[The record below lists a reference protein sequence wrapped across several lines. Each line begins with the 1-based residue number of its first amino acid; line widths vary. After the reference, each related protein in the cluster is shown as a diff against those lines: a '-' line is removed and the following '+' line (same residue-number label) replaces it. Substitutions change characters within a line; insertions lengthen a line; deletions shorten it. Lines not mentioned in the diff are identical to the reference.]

1 MALAPQYEILS
12 DTAFTL
18 NEGETSDLLETVLGY
33 HIILV
38 EDKKENYEDLKE
50 DIDLVLKKEKH
61 DEEISRLWSEAK
73 IKIYM
78 D

>member
-1 MALAPQYEILS
+1 MALSDQFKILS

-38 EDKKENYEDLKE
+38 QDKKDNYEALKDKIE
-50 DIDLVLKKEKH
+50 LILKKEKH
-61 DEEISRLWSEAK
+61 DEEIARLWSEAK
-73 IKIYM
+73 IKIYKN
-78 D
+78 